1 MQPKPFDIHSVSPSD
16 LLKLVKK
23 EGGQRAFARKHG
35 LPRTSVQERLYKL
48 RKEPFSHRPA
58 PKAKRVG
65 DKRGIRRFILSSA
78 QDGTMPHEQF
88 LSNLEAYR
96 DWLQQHGSCE
106 IMIGPFT
113 YGKGLFEDH
122 ATKSKNVNYHDR
134 VKPYLVFDRIRIA
147 DKIDFCGEMNTLPT
161 ATNPLSGFHT
171 YTNDRWGIFPHA
183 KVQLTSVPRMKHL
196 PPKQIMTTG
205 AVTKPNYILKKA
217 GIKASFHHIY
227 AAVLVEIDAD
237 GDFFC
242 RHLIADD
249 TGTFFDLDR
258 KVEEGKITS
267 GHRMTCLTP
276 GDVHVAGIDP
286 VTARAIFGFWPTKE
300 MELDASNRR
309 WERLWESDDEN
320 PSMLDV
326 LKPHHLFVHDVLDFR
341 ARNHHNIYD
350 PHDRYNLWV
359 TGRESVGNEVRE
371 VSLFLHYLSEN
382 NPDTQVYV
390 VDSNHDQA
398 LSKWLKTADYRT
410 DPVNA
415 TFFLRNQ
422 LACYDA
428 MDRRDR
434 TFSVFKHAVTS
445 DPNFDCSRVRF
456 LREDKDPIVIGGVE
470 HSNHGHRGPNGARGG
485 VASLSKVGG
494 KMTIGHVHSP
504 AILDGLCASGASC
517 LMDMGYNAGPSGWA
531 ATLTGQYENNKR
543 TLITL
548 VGEKWCVPI

>member
-1 MQPKPFDIHSVSPSD
+1 
-16 LLKLVKK
+16 
-23 EGGQRAFARKHG
+23 
-35 LPRTSVQERLYKL
+35 
-48 RKEPFSHRPA
+48 
-58 PKAKRVG
+58 
-65 DKRGIRRFILSSA
+65 
-78 QDGTMPHEQF
+78 
-88 LSNLEAYR
+88 
-96 DWLQQHGSCE
+96 
-106 IMIGPFT
+106 
-113 YGKGLFEDH
+113 
-122 ATKSKNVNYHDR
+122 
-134 VKPYLVFDRIRIA
+134 VFDRIRMA

-183 KVQLTSVPRMKHL
+183 KVQLASVPRMKHL

-205 AVTKPNYILKKA
+205 AVTKPNYIPKKA

-227 AAVLVEIDAD
+227 GAVLVEIDAD

-258 KVEEGKITS
+258 KVEAGQVS
-267 GHRMTCLTP
+267 QGHRLKCLTP
-276 GDVHVAGIDP
+276 GDVHVAGVDP
-286 VTARAIFGFWPTKE
+286 TTARAVFGVWPTDE
-300 MELDASNRR
+300 MELDTSERS
-309 WERLWESDDEN
+309 WERVWDGDNEN
-320 PSMLDV
+320 PSMLDI
-326 LKPHHLFVHDVLDFR
+326 LRPEHLFIHDVLDFR
-341 ARNHHNIYD
+341 ARNHHNIND
-350 PHDRYNLWV
+350 PHDRFNLWV
-359 TGRESVGNEVRE
+359 SGRESVGNEVRE

-415 TFFLRNQ
+415 LFFLRNQ
-422 LACYDA
+422 TACYEA

-434 TFSVFKHAVTS
+434 SFSVFKHAVTS

-504 AILDGLCASGASC
+504 AILDGLCASGMSC
-517 LMDMGYNAGPSGWA
+517 LIDMGYNAGPTGWSP
-531 ATLTGQYENNKR
+531 TLTGQYENGKR

-548 VGEKWCVPI
+548 VGAKWCVPI

>member
-122 ATKSKNVNYHDR
+122 ATKSKNVHYHDR
-134 VKPYLVFDRIRIA
+134 VKPYLVFDRIRMA

-205 AVTKPNYILKKA
+205 AVTKPNYIPKKA

-227 AAVLVEIDAD
+227 GAVLVEIDAD

-249 TGTFFDLDR
+249 SGTFYDLDR
-258 KVEEGKITS
+258 KVENAVTTT

-276 GDVHVAGIDP
+276 GDIHVAGIDP
-286 VTARAIFGFWPTKE
+286 VVSRAIFGCWPTDE
-300 MELDASNRR
+300 MSLDETGLSWSRD
-309 WERLWESDDEN
+309 WESNEE
-320 PSMLDV
+320 PVSMLDILNPEHV
-326 LKPHHLFVHDVLDFR
+326 FIHDVLDFR
-341 ARNHHNIYD
+341 SRNHHNIKNA
-350 PHDRYNLWV
+350 HDRFDLFVN
-359 TGRESVGNEVRE
+359 GRESVGNEVSE
-371 VSLFLHYLSEN
+371 VALFLHYLGERYA
-382 NPDTQVYV
+382 DTELYV

-398 LSKWLKTADYRT
+398 LEKWLNTADYRT

-415 TFFLRNQ
+415 IFFLRNE
-422 LACYDA
+422 LALYEARLRKDKKHS
-428 MDRRDR
+428 
-434 TFSVFKHAVTS
+434 TFKHAIRS
-445 DPNFDCSRVRF
+445 FDSCDTNRIHF
-456 LREDKDPIVIGGVE
+456 LREDRDPVVIGGVE

-504 AILDGLCASGASC
+504 AMLDGLCASGMSC
-517 LMDMGYNAGPSGWA
+517 LIDMGYNAGPTGWSP
-531 ATLTGQYENNKR
+531 TLTGQYASGKR

-548 VGEKWCVPI
+548 SGSKWCVPI